1 MERALQTERSDIFID
16 YVGASDEL
24 TKGFDADGPETLLK
38 SLDRL
43 HHDRWSKH
51 RVVTSLQW
59 SSHYNG
65 ESGGE
70 IEVGRGKETAGRA
83 QAWRQADRQTDRQ
96 TDRHRE
102 RAKAERQARIQT
114 VKQSQGHTQ
123 KGSQR
128 RAH

>member
-59 SSHYNG
+59 SPHYNG
-65 ESGGE
+65 ERVSVRERERGG
-70 IEVGRGKETAGRA
+70 G
-83 QAWRQADRQTDRQ
+83 QDRQRWAHTHTGTRAHG
-96 TDRHRE
+96 HRD
-102 RAKAERQARIQT
+102 
-114 VKQSQGHTQ
+114 GHTDIDMGTHSQ
-123 KGSQR
+123 THTQRYSQR
-128 RAH
+128 DGL

>member
-59 SSHYNG
+59 SPHYNG
-65 ESGGE
+65 ERVSVRERERGG
-70 IEVGRGKETAGRA
+70 A
-83 QAWRQADRQTDRQ
+83 RQTEMGTRTYGHTGTRTQ
-96 TDRHRE
+96 RRVHGHRY
-102 RAKAERQARIQT
+102 
-114 VKQSQGHTQ
+114 GHTQ
-123 KGSQR
+123 SDTHTDRYTVTHTDSQR
-128 RAH
+128 DGL